1 MQEHVLSLNDFGMP
15 IVYSKSDAEYMLIIR
30 LLLLEPG
37 IFQSHPNMGIGLR
50 SKYRYN
56 NAQSLLQDLQNDIKT
71 QISLFLP
78 ELSAA
83 EISLTLGKSNTLG
96 IVIDTGNGAYVLAYN
111 SESNKID
118 VADNAT
124 YILNDL

>member
-1 MQEHVLSLNDFGMP
+1 M
-15 IVYSKSDAEYMLIIR
+15 
-30 LLLLEPG
+30 
-37 IFQSHPNMGIGLR
+37 IFAASPV
-50 SKYRYN
+50 
-56 NAQSLLQDLQNDIKT
+56 
-71 QISLFLP
+71 
-78 ELSAA
+78 AA